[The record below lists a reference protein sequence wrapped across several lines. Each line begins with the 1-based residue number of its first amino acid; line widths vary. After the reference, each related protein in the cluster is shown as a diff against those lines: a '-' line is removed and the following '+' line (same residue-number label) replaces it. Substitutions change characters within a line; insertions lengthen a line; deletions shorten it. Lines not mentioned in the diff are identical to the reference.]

1 MTIKKRTT
9 AGLLTSATTTLP
21 TLGLGAKFGRL
32 VAIRAR
38 NYASSAKLAA
48 GADVLVKLKITDNNS
63 DVVFLDAADKDYA
76 TAELTLYPIV
86 DDTVTGLGIAAVD
99 ATGAAA
105 AAGESAGVGIVL
117 ESPVTVQVL
126 NGATVTDYFECQL
139 IVDVG

>member
-9 AGLLTSATTTLP
+9 AGLLTSTTTTLP
-21 TLGLGAKFGRL
+21 TLGLGAKFGKL

-48 GADVLVKLKITDNNS
+48 GTDVLTKLKLTDNNG

-76 TAELTLYPIV
+76 TAELTLYPYL
-86 DDTVTGLGIAAVD
+86 DDAVTGLNIVAVD
-99 ATGAAA
+99 ATGTATVATE
-105 AAGESAGVGIVL
+105 GTPSDIVL